1 MQERARSRATA
12 KPPPSR
18 MIIHIP
24 QPASVPTE
32 QLDQLGLV
40 KTPLSWPASGLRGR
54 KYIDEISGIDSM
66 GIWECSPGRW
76 QRTIAQEEFAH
87 FLKGSARFLPEC
99 GDPIDIR
106 AGDSIWF
113 PANSSGVWEIA
124 EDLRKV
130 YVIIDRPTLADRFK
144 AWMKR
149 MFRQWLG
156 MPPRSSIPRGTA
168 VASTTEPVAACSS
181 TPA

>member
-1 MQERARSRATA
+1 
-12 KPPPSR
+12 

-24 QPASVPTE
+24 QPAAIPNE
-32 QLDQLGLV
+32 QLGQLGAV
-40 KTPLSWPASGLRGR
+40 KTPLSWPAAELTGR
-54 KYIDEISGIDSM
+54 KYIDEIPGIDSM

-87 FLKGSARFLPEC
+87 FLKGSARFIPEC

-113 PANSSGVWEIA
+113 PANTSGVWEIA
-124 EDLRKV
+124 EDLRKI
-130 YVIIDRPTLADRFK
+130 YVIIDRPTLAARFK
-144 AWMKR
+144 MWLKR
-149 MFRQWLG
+149 TFRQWLG
-156 MPPRSSIPRGTA
+156 MPPRWSVPGGSV

-181 TPA
+181 TQA